1 MTNNGRNTVY
11 QVFHEFKDIDFLLI
25 AIIIAG
31 AFLFIYLLQRVILAV
46 AEQLPGRFRLSLPP
60 FIPVFRL
67 IILLIAFLSIVPLVI
82 KPSVQNFIA
91 IFGAL
96 GLAMGFAFKDYVSS
110 LIAGIVAVW
119 EQPYRPGDWVRVDEV
134 YGEVK
139 SLGLRALTVLTPD
152 DSLVTIPHAKIWN
165 SSIHNANAG
174 KQTHLCVSDFFLH
187 PQHNAQAVRR
197 SLLDVAL
204 TSPYLQLNRP
214 VSVMVSEKPWGTH
227 YRIKAYP
234 VDGRNEF
241 QFISDLTV
249 RGKEAL
255 SALGVSPVMAPAV
268 LLKEPI

>member
-1 MTNNGRNTVY
+1 MASNGENTVY
-11 QVFHEFKDIDFLLI
+11 QIFHEFKDIDFLLI
-25 AIIIAG
+25 TLIIAG
-31 AFLFIYLLQRVILAV
+31 AFLSIYLLQRVILAI
-46 AEQLPGRFRLSLPP
+46 AERVPGRFRLTLPP
-60 FIPVFRL
+60 FIPIFRL
-67 IILLIAFLSIVPLVI
+67 IILMSAFFSIVPLVI
-82 KPSVQNFIA
+82 KPTVQNFIA
-91 IFGAL
+91 IFGAV
-96 GLAMGFAFKDYVSS
+96 GLTLGFAFKDYISS

-119 EQPYRPGDWVRVDEV
+119 EQPYRPGDWVTVDEV

-152 DSLVTIPHAKIWN
+152 DTLVTIPHSKIWN
-165 SSIHNANAG
+165 SNIYNANSG

-214 VSVMVSEKPWGTH
+214 VTVIVSEEPWGTH

-249 RGKEAL
+249 RGKAAL
-255 SALGVSPVMAPAV
+255 AVLGVSPVMAPAIP
-268 LLKEPI
+268 LKEPN